1 MAPSGTLL
9 KVPLMG
15 LAEVLLITI
24 NSGATGFPE
33 GHTIGALTQG
43 MAMTAN
49 PPVRYDYLFQFFGY
63 QAVIR
68 NFKSSYGSL
77 PSNWTLDVGCSMFV
91 SQRGGPVAQRLEQGT
106 HNPLVPGSNPGGPSP
121 SVWTAAKREGRH
133 AVTS

>member
-24 NSGATGFPE
+24 NSGATGCRE
-33 GHTIGALTQG
+33 SHTMGALTQG

-49 PPVRYDYLFQFFGY
+49 PARAVRFTFPVLRQPSG
-63 QAVIR
+63 IR
-68 NFKSSYGSL
+68 ISNRAHGSL

-106 HNPLVPGSNPGGPSP
+106 HNPLVPGSNPG
-121 SVWTAAKREGRH
+121 
-133 AVTS
+133 